1 MTPRERAK
9 ILHERATKA
18 VKLNVW
24 SEKELVVVFYEL
36 DQFGGY
42 RFYGAKNLYQYAMK
56 VHKLTESTA
65 LNIINVARKSKHVPA
80 IREAVV
86 DGRLSVSTARK
97 IVPVITKEN
106 ADAWIELAQTEIVRD
121 VERAVAEA
129 KPELAVRESAK
140 FVAKD
145 RLAVT
150 SSFDEEAYDKM
161 RRVMDL
167 ESQRTRK
174 ASTQGEALVAA
185 LDAYLEKHDPLL
197 KAERARDRELKKV
210 ACQTSASGNP
220 AEFNV
225 DSNALRFENSVPSNA
240 PAPVT
245 GPMLLH

>member
-1 MTPRERAK
+1 MQAKERAK
-9 ILHERATKA
+9 ILHDRATKA
-18 VKLNVW
+18 VKMNVW
-24 SEKELVVVFYEL
+24 SEKELVVVFHEL
-36 DQFGGY
+36 DLFAGY
-42 RFYGAKNLYQYAMK
+42 RFYGAKSLYDYAIR

-97 IVPVITKEN
+97 IVPVITKDN
-106 ADAWIELAQTEIVRD
+106 ADAWIELAQTKIVRD

-145 RLAVT
+145 RLAVI
-150 SSFDEEAYDKM
+150 SSFDKEAYDKM

-185 LDAYLEKHDPLL
+185 LDAYLEKHDPLIR
-197 KAERARDRELKKV
+197 AERARVEKAGWSFRKV
-210 ACQTSASGNP
+210 SRAFLWFASAS
-220 AEFNV
+220 
-225 DSNALRFENSVPSNA
+225 LRSLSSP
-240 PAPVT
+240 
-245 GPMLLH
+245 